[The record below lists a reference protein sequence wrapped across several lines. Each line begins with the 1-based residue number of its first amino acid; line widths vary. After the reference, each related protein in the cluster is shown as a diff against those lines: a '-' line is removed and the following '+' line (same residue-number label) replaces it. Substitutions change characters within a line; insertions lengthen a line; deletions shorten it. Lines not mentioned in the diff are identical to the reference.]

1 MEKSDIHQNN
11 EVDEGVE
18 RARRIAQEAEFGSRR
33 LSGVEKY
40 IVPCVAAA
48 WSLFQLSL
56 PEILFGFGLCPIHP
70 FGLCYLA
77 GLSELPGI

>member
-48 WSLFQLSL
+48 WSLFQFSL
-56 PEILFGFGLCPIHP
+56 PEILFWIRSMFDPSIWAL
-70 FGLCYLA
+70 
-77 GLSELPGI
+77 LSCWSI